1 MKKLFGTDGIRGKAG
16 TSPITKKEVFKLAYL
31 FATISEYKRIALAW
45 DTRESSLWIANAI
58 NSGLK
63 KGGAKTLFLGCIP
76 TPIAAYLIKTH
87 FDGGIMITASHNPF
101 EDNGLKFFNSEGE
114 KISDQLEEEI
124 TNLFHTS
131 DIPANYLEEIKE
143 SFLFDKEFVGNYLTH
158 LETKIDFNAIKET
171 YPLDCA
177 NGAASIFITYA
188 KEKLKINFTTYN
200 TNPNGKNINLNCGAA
215 NPEFIREE
223 SFALDGDGDRIMGK
237 NGNGNIINGDIILMF
252 LADALKIDKIVGT
265 VMSNMALESFCKE
278 KGIEFHRTKV
288 GDRFVKEQLKEIGGK
303 LGGEASGHI
312 IFTELNSTGDGFAI
326 YLKLLELMN
335 KTEVNMDQ
343 LTQKYQLFP
352 QKVIN
357 IKVKEKKPFEEIKGF
372 EQVLTKCK
380 RILGE
385 SGRIFPRY
393 SGTESLL
400 RILIET
406 PSQNDLLKAEKIL
419 KEFFENMEE

>member
-1 MKKLFGTDGIRGKAG
+1 MIKLFGTDGIRGRAG
-16 TSPITKKEVFKLAYL
+16 KPPITKGEVFKLGYL
-31 FATISEYKRIALAW
+31 FASISGYREIAIAW
-45 DTRESSLWIANAI
+45 DTRESSLWIANAVS
-58 NSGLK
+58 SGLK
-63 KGGAKTLFLGCIP
+63 KGGAKAFFLGCIP
-76 TPIAAYLIKTH
+76 TPVAAYLIKTH

-114 KISDQLEEEI
+114 KISDHLEEEI

-131 DIPANYLEEIKE
+131 DIPPNYSEETKE
-143 SFLFDKEFVGNYLTH
+143 PFLFDKKLVEDYLTH
-158 LETKIDFNAIKET
+158 LKTKIDFNAIKET

-177 NGAASIFITYA
+177 NGAASIFIDYA
-188 KEKLKINFTTYN
+188 KEKLNLKLTAYN
-200 TNPNGKNINLNCGAA
+200 TNPDGKNINSKCGAA
-215 NPEFIREE
+215 HPEFIKNNN
-223 SFALDGDGDRIMGK
+223 FALDGDGDRIMGK
-237 NGNGNIINGDIILMF
+237 ASDGSIINGDIILMF
-252 LADALKIDKIVGT
+252 LADTLKIDKIVGT
-265 VMSNMALESFCKE
+265 VMSNMALETFCKE
-278 KGIEFHRTKV
+278 RGIEFYRTKV
-288 GDRFVKEQLKEIGGK
+288 GDRFVKEKLKEVEGK
-303 LGGEASGHI
+303 MGGETSGHI

-335 KTEVNMDQ
+335 KTGVNMDQ

-372 EQVLTKCK
+372 EKVLTKCK

-393 SGTESLL
+393 SGTENLL
-400 RILIET
+400 RVLIET
-406 PSQNDLLKAEKIL
+406 PSQNDLLKAEKVL